1 MAVRLVDAVS
11 LHSRQRK
18 LRLFLDELRPTSE
31 TSVLDVGADELGF
44 GEGDGCATL
53 NFFEE
58 LYPWPE
64 RITAVGLQDGVG
76 FCARYPGS
84 RYVQGD
90 ACALPFADGEFDIVF
105 SNAVIEH
112 VGGRERQRKMVSEAL
127 RVGRSVFITT
137 PNRRFP
143 VEVHT
148 RLPLVHWL
156 PESAAHAVYGAT
168 RKDFAKEI
176 HLLSRRGL
184 RSLFPGRVRV
194 VNLGLTLVA
203 IVD

>member
-1 MAVRLVDAVS
+1 VARAD
-11 LHSRQRK
+11 HGG
-18 LRLFLDELRPTSE
+18 
-31 TSVLDVGADELGF
+31 GAPG
-44 GEGDGCATL
+44 
-53 NFFEE
+53 
-58 LYPWPE
+58 
-64 RITAVGLQDGVG
+64 RRGLP
-76 FCARYPGS
+76 R
-84 RYVQGD
+84 
-90 ACALPFADGEFDIVF
+90 ALPFADGEFDVVF

-112 VGGRERQRKMVSEAL
+112 VGGPERQRQMVSEAL
-127 RVGRSVFITT
+127 RVGRRVFITT

-156 PESAAHAVYGAT
+156 PAGAAHAVYGAAH
-168 RKDFAKEI
+168 KDFAKEI

-184 RSLFPGRVRV
+184 RSLFPGSVRI

>member
-1 MAVRLVDAVS
+1 VSLADAVS
-11 LHSRQRK
+11 IRSRKRK

-31 TSVLDVGADELGF
+31 TTVLDVGADELGF

-64 RITAVGLQDGVG
+64 RITALGLQDGAG
-76 FCARYPGS
+76 FRARYPHIA
-84 RYVQGD
+84 YAQGD
-90 ACALPFADGEFDIVF
+90 ACALPFDDGAFDVVF
-105 SNAVIEH
+105 SNAVLEH
-112 VGGRERQRKMVSEAL
+112 VGGRERQRALVSEAL
-127 RVGRSVFITT
+127 RVGRRVFLTT

-143 VEVHT
+143 LEVHT
-148 RLPLVHWL
+148 RLPVVHWL
-156 PESAAHAVYGAT
+156 PDAVAHRAYDAFG
-168 RKDFAKEI
+168 KGFAKEI
-176 HLLSRRGL
+176 NLLSAREL
-184 RSLFPGRVRV
+184 ASLFPGRVRI

>member
-1 MAVRLVDAVS
+1 MRLVDAIS
-11 LHSRQRK
+11 LLSRRRK
-18 LRLFLDELRPTSE
+18 LRLFLDELRPTAE
-31 TSVLDVGADELGF
+31 TSVLDVGADELSF
-44 GEGDGCATL
+44 GEGDGCRTL

-58 LYPWPE
+58 HYPWPE
-64 RITAVGLQDGVG
+64 RITALGLQDGASFRG
-76 FCARYPGS
+76 RYPGI

-90 ACALPFADGEFDIVF
+90 ACELPFADGEFDVVF

-112 VGGRERQRKMVSEAL
+112 VGGRERQRRLVSEAL
-127 RVGRSVFITT
+127 RVGRRVFIAT

-156 PESAAHAVYGAT
+156 PEALSHRIYRAAGKEFAT
-168 RKDFAKEI
+168 DV
-176 HLLSRRGL
+176 HLLTRR
-184 RSLFPGRVRV
+184 SFAELFPGRVRI